1 MKNEIREL
9 QHFRNEQTN
18 KTSINSHQD
27 KTEIFCDSFFKY
39 VDKRRCL
46 CKHTEVIINHCFTLD
61 DIIIKLMNREKDELV
76 NKVAL
81 QCGFYDFVQNKRKAT
96 QVFDNMQHFIQLF
109 REIFLYP
116 IHAGGGGVESA
127 PKVFPP

>member
-1 MKNEIREL
+1 
-9 QHFRNEQTN
+9 
-18 KTSINSHQD
+18 
-27 KTEIFCDSFFKY
+27 
-39 VDKRRCL
+39 
-46 CKHTEVIINHCFTLD
+46 
-61 DIIIKLMNREKDELV
+61 MNREKDELV

-81 QCGFYDFVQNKRKAT
+81 QCGFHDFVQNKRKAT

-116 IHAGGGGVESA
+116 IHARGGGGIRP